1 MNSTIFDRLRVKG
14 LNKKISIKTSG
25 KTVEGILKDVD
36 KQSNLVVET
45 TEGELYI
52 LWKSISN
59 VLVLKE
65 GEPYE

>member
-1 MNSTIFDRLRVKG
+1 MYSTIFDRLRVNG

-25 KTVEGILKDVD
+25 KIIEGILKTVD
-36 KQSNLVVET
+36 KQNNLVVET

-59 VLVLKE
+59 ILVLKE
-65 GEPYE
+65 GEI